1 MFSLLT
7 QFGANKIL
15 VQSGSLG
22 LFIFDLWFRGEVHL
36 VVLRVVFHYSFF
48 GVEIS
53 QILIL
58 VRIGMIIESIHPL
71 VSTIMW
77 FRLIWH
83 FKTAVIQNLVDL
95 FSLKI
100 LQVFEVDH
108 FKNTQLLLGEFR
120 IILLVG

>member
-1 MFSLLT
+1 MT
-7 QFGANKIL
+7 HFGANKFRL
-15 VQSGSLG
+15 STGLS
-22 LFIFDLWFRGEVHL
+22 LFIFDLWSRGEVHL
-36 VVLRVVFHYSFF
+36 VILRVIFHDSLF

-58 VRIGMIIESIHPL
+58 VRIGMIIESIHSL
-71 VSTIMW
+71 ISTIMW

-100 LQVFEVDH
+100 FQVFEINM